1 VTGAAAECPALVFL
15 FPQAVSSCLHCVD
28 LVRGAGQWM
37 IRMRLVIFA
46 AAVTTIFAS
55 GAAAAASIPWFGQK
69 TNSDCGRAVLTS
81 LAARRGGNAEHIYSR
96 IPAPADQ
103 LRGYSVPEMRRAGA
117 RVGVS
122 LAVRAPSGV
131 VIAGECKPTPA
142 ISAYFGRL
150 ARSVASGHPVVIPV
164 TSGGAGHYL
173 LLAAASGTS
182 FSVLDPASPGVRTM
196 DTSALASAMCG
207 FGYVA
212 LEAR

>member
-1 VTGAAAECPALVFL
+1 MV
-15 FPQAVSSCLHCVD
+15 
-28 LVRGAGQWM
+28 VRL
-37 IRMRLVIFA
+37 RFVILA
-46 AAVTTIFAS
+46 AAVATIFAS
-55 GAAAAASIPWFGQK
+55 GAAAAGSIPWFGQK
-69 TNSDCGRAVLTS
+69 TTSDCGRAVLTS
-81 LAARRGGNAEHIYSR
+81 LAARRGGNPEQIYNR

-103 LRGYSVPEMRRAGA
+103 SRGYSVPELRRAGA

-122 LAVRAPSGV
+122 LTVRAPSGV

-164 TSGGAGHYL
+164 TSGAAGHYL